1 MELVIEMPDFF
12 IFTTARRRFAIKYD
26 ADGVLQS
33 AFPMSTGDFAGPVL
47 ESAPLKL
54 APEQQVSPFVSGVTP
69 KGLIKLGFS
78 DSLITSSDKFADPL
92 KAAVRKLSEVV
103 MESEDGTEAQYQVFE
118 AIEINLSSTESEQ
131 FVPIQVDWSL
141 KSFNGQEAEIQMD
154 LDSIRQQNI
163 DTEVYDN
170 VSITFNDAAG
180 NFVTDNGKGINFGET
195 VSFSLKPLVKQS
207 KVDAIET
214 LANLWLALILIATV
228 ISITLAVFQGSLVST
243 WMLINTLQLI
253 AHVPLI
259 ANRLPSN
266 AHYFLLNF
274 LSVVR
279 LNVELVNSQLDTL
292 SSQLSE

>member
-1 MELVIEMPDFF
+1 M
-12 IFTTARRRFAIKYD
+12 
-26 ADGVLQS
+26 
-33 AFPMSTGDFAGPVL
+33 
-47 ESAPLKL
+47 
-54 APEQQVSPFVSGVTP
+54 SGVTP
-69 KGLIKLGFS
+69 GGLIKLGFS
-78 DSLITSSDKFADPL
+78 SLITSSDKFADPL
-92 KAAVRKLSEVV
+92 KAAVRKLSEEVV
-103 MESEDGTEAQYQVFE
+103 MASEDGTEAQYQVFE

-131 FVPIQVDWSL
+131 VVPIRVDWSL
-141 KSFNGQEAEIQMD
+141 KSFDGQEAEIQMD
-154 LDSIRQQNI
+154 LDSIRQQSI

-180 NFVTDNGKGINFGET
+180 NFVTNNGKGINFGET
-195 VSFSLKPLVKQS
+195 VQFALTPLVKQS